1 MKIGMTSV
9 FVPNPMEAFK
19 IYTGKLGFVGKIYMP
34 EAYLAVVASPEDPEG
49 THLLLEPDDSPIA
62 KSYKEGLYK
71 AGIPCIVFAADDIN
85 AEVEKLKSRGVKFS
99 KDPNRTEWGIEA
111 LFEDGC
117 GNLIQ
122 LMQAFEPGKS

>member
-19 IYTGKLGFVGKIYMP
+19 TYTEKLGFIEKMYVP
-34 EAYLAVVASPEDPEG
+34 EAWLAIVASPEDPDG
-49 THLLLEPDDSPIA
+49 TQLLLEPDSSPIA
-62 KSYKEGLYK
+62 QAYKQGLYN
-71 AGIPCIVFAADDIN
+71 AGIPCIVFAVDDID
-85 AEVEKLKSRGVKFS
+85 AEVKKLKSKGVAFRKEP
-99 KDPNRTEWGIEA
+99 KQTEWAIEA

-122 LMQAFEPGKS
+122 LMQVSK